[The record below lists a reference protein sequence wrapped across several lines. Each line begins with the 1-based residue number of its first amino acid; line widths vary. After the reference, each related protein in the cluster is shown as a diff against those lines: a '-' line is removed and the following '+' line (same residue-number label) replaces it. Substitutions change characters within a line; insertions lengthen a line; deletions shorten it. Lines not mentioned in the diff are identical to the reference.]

1 MEDPVCS
8 VCDADSSP
16 IWRRSEEG
24 KVVCLECYTVVQKK
38 AEKTTE
44 GSTET
49 PTPPPFLSSSTTV
62 TTTRKRKGGK
72 RGPKGGGGSEKASSS
87 QPPPVHN
94 PQQGRRSL
102 IKGKVSIYYNDC
114 SFHFLFGFTSSLF
127 TLPVWFHFLFDF
139 TSILLSPYYLQP
151 IKAPA
156 PEPRLQT
163 SNSVLHKVK

>member
-49 PTPPPFLSSSTTV
+49 PTPPPFL
-62 TTTRKRKGGK
+62 R
-72 RGPKGGGGSEKASSS
+72 GSETGSESRTLSS
-87 QPPPVHN
+87 
-94 PQQGRRSL
+94 R
-102 IKGKVSIYYNDC
+102 
-114 SFHFLFGFTSSLF
+114 
-127 TLPVWFHFLFDF
+127 
-139 TSILLSPYYLQP
+139 
-151 IKAPA
+151 
-156 PEPRLQT
+156 
-163 SNSVLHKVK
+163 VKWS